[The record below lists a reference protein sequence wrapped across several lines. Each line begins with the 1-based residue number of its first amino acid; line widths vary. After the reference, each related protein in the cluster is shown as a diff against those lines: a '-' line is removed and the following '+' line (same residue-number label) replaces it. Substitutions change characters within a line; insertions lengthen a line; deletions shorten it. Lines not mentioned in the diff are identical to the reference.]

1 MNFLFCVLSLICIF
15 GISTIPVGIACEVW
29 NMIPEQLTLNNAQL

>member
-15 GISTIPVGIACEVW
+15 GITTIPVSIVGEVW
-29 NMIPEQLTLNNAQL
+29 SMIPEQLTFK